1 MFLNSENKKI
11 VEFLKLKNMYRYA
24 DAYLQ
29 FLETGKK
36 LDKSITKNLSKSM
49 RSDSLE
55 KFEKTL
61 LKIFLDFEI
70 KIPSMTGKNKNI
82 VSSNFRV
89 KKFRE
94 KIKEKGYKNISLV
107 LPAAEYEK
115 LKKLKLSKSMT
126 YSELIIF
133 LINQQN
139 CSRG

>member
-24 DAYLQ
+24 NAYLQ
-29 FLETGKK
+29 FLETGQK
-36 LDKSITKNLSKSM
+36 LDKFSTKNLLKSM
-49 RSDSLE
+49 RSNNLE

-61 LKIFLDFEI
+61 LKIFLDLEI
-70 KIPSMTGKNKNI
+70 KIPSSTDKNKNI
-82 VSSNFRV
+82 ISSNFRV

-133 LINQQN
+133 LINQ
-139 CSRG
+139 